1 MKRSL
6 IKTRRVNRIRHQ
18 QRGTPVFEAVTEK
31 KGHVM
36 RKILLIIVVITV
48 GAPVLRATMAT
59 DLDSHVQRSGWTIP
73 GLGMNLGMNL
83 GGVTGASILGTITE
97 TVMGKSQTAPPPR
110 AAAPSAIMPQAPLA
124 IMPQAAPGQTAA
136 RPSTARGPAE
146 AAGKPAPASPGL
158 ARGAEGVVTP
168 ELLKLLNPRALSGQP
183 GGTRK
188 QDGTL
193 GPETAAST
201 DPAPRQMLQTLA
213 EQVRSNPAAFRD
225 QLGAVNRALGGK

>member
-73 GLGMNLGMNL
+73 GLGMNLG
-83 GGVTGASILGTITE
+83 GVTGASILGTITE

-110 AAAPSAIMPQAPLA
+110 AAAPPAIMPQAPPV